1 MKINRIFAEIVEQ
14 KGIKQAYLAEKTGM
28 TADMISKILRGERRI
43 MADEFLTLCEVLDV
57 SPELFRSN
65 KVA

>member
-28 TADMISKILRGERRI
+28 SADMISKILRGERRI

-57 SPELFRSN
+57 SPELFRAG